1 MKCDI
6 ETLLSKLLNS
16 YMFTMIIGLPGPFVK
31 EIFMEAEHFIK
42 LCLNRPDSV
51 DWPRPPML

>member
-1 MKCDI
+1 
-6 ETLLSKLLNS
+6 
-16 YMFTMIIGLPGPFVK
+16 MFTMIIDLPGPFVK